1 MRHSKI
7 ILTITLLCAI
17 LTKNNAQT
25 DTSFWFVAPDISQG
39 LGDSPV
45 YLYFNTYSQ
54 PATIK
59 VSQPANVG
67 FIQITKTIPANSTD
81 SINLTPFLTS
91 IENNTAN
98 TVLNRGLYISSTQ
111 NIAAMYCVRSLQNRE
126 YFSLK
131 GSKALGVDFYVP
143 MQEFW
148 NQGTTTPASFSSID
162 IVASQNNTTVLIT
175 PKTNI
180 IGHLANVSYTVLLQK
195 GETYSCQ
202 DAVPTASTSLAGSIV
217 SSNKPI
223 AVTIQSSGLS
233 EGGCLSSVGD
243 QITHSQYIGTD
254 YVINKGTA
262 TTERVFILATQNN
275 TQLTIDDGSVT
286 MVVLSF
292 GQTYT
297 YNSSQPITYIKS
309 NKPVYV
315 LHVSGYGCRVSGAQ
329 VPPFFCTGTN
339 SSSFT
344 RVNSDSLALHITTR
358 VGYEGNF
365 TLNGNASLIPA
376 SAFTVVPGSLGII
389 ATAKIYY
396 TTSQIPLGSHNTVT
410 NNSDVFGLGVING
423 SSTKGSG
430 YAYVSEFTS
439 YPYINAGAN
448 ATICANGSIA
458 LNASIGGGNLI
469 GTWTTNGF
477 GSFSAGF
484 TALTNTYVP
493 SQIDTT
499 IKPVKLFLT
508 TSGSCPQLKDT
519 LLLTVKPSPIVNAS
533 IDQVV
538 CANNSTVVLNG
549 TVIGGST
556 TGIWN
561 STGTGT
567 FSPNATTLN
576 GSYIP
581 SIADKALGIVK
592 LILTSTGNGICTLE
606 RDTMVV
612 TITLSPTADAG
623 LPSYSVCAN
632 NPTIT
637 VNGIIGGS
645 SSTGKWTSNGSGSF
659 SPSNIQLST
668 NYIPSIADVF
678 AGQVK
683 LYLSSTNNGNCLQ
696 AKDSTIIYFTTAPSV
711 NAGADLNA
719 CKNDA
724 KSILIGTIGGP
735 TTTGIWSGGAG
746 TYNPSNTALTN
757 TYSPT
762 AAEIAVGFVNLTLT
776 STNNLNCNLVNDV
789 VKITFVPK
797 PFANFNF
804 LNSCLNVTTNFTDFS
819 LPVIGTINQWA
830 WSFGDGATSSLQS
843 PSHTYSTSGTFTTQ
857 LIIRNTF
864 GCKDTIKQSPVIYPL
879 PNAAFGTNRIC
890 TGAFLNLV
898 FSDSSTIVNPETITS
913 WFWDFGGPG
922 QSNLQ
927 NPIQL
932 FPGSGLYNITHIV
945 TSNHN
950 CKDTIVKQI
959 ALAPRP
965 IAGFAYSISTG
976 INVGTTVNFVD
987 TSKYASNWNWNF
999 GDGTNTTT
1007 AQNPNTI
1014 YYANGVYVVT
1024 QIAYDAYGCSDTARV
1039 AIKVNNI
1046 TNEISTL
1053 IPNAISPNGDGKN
1066 DVWKLEFLSLLYP
1079 NAEVDI
1085 YNRWGENIY
1094 SSVGYAEP
1102 WDGTYK
1108 GQKLPVGTYYY
1119 VLNLKDSNVPEP
1131 FKGGILLIR

>member
-1 MRHSKI
+1 M
-7 ILTITLLCAI
+7 CAI

-39 LGDSPV
+39 LGDNPV
-45 YLYFNTYSQ
+45 YLYFNTYAQS
-54 PATIK
+54 ATVK
-59 VSQPANVG
+59 VSQPANIG
-67 FIQITKTIPANSTD
+67 FTQITKVIPANSVD
-81 SINLTPFLTS
+81 SINLTTFLAS
-91 IENNTAN
+91 IENNTPNA
-98 TVLNRGLYISSTQ
+98 VLNRGLYISSTQ
-111 NIAAMYCVRSLQNRE
+111 NISAMYSVRASQNRE
-126 YFSLK
+126 YFTLK
-131 GSKALGVDFYVP
+131 GAKALGVDFYVP

-180 IGHLANVSYTVLLQK
+180 TGHLANVSYTVLLQK

-202 DAVPTASTSLAGSIV
+202 DAASTASTSLAGSIV

-223 AVTIQSSGLS
+223 AITIHSSGLS
-233 EGGCLSSVGD
+233 ESGCLSSVGD

-254 YVINKGTA
+254 YVINKGTGI
-262 TTERVFILATQNN
+262 TERVFILATQNN

-286 MVVLSF
+286 NVVLSF

-309 NKPVYV
+309 TKPVYV
-315 LHVSGYGCRVSGAQ
+315 LHVAGAGCRLSGAQ
-329 VPPFFCTGTN
+329 VPPFSCTGTN
-339 SSSFT
+339 NTAFT
-344 RVNSDSLALHITTR
+344 RANSDSLALMVTTR

-365 TLNGNASLIPA
+365 TLNGNTTLIPA
-376 SAFTVVPGSLGII
+376 SAFTIVPGSSGII
-389 ATAKIYY
+389 ATAKIYFN
-396 TTSQIPLGSHNTVT
+396 TTQIPVGSYNVVT
-410 NNSDVFGLGVING
+410 NNSDVFGLGILNG
-423 SSTKGSG
+423 SSTKGSAYG
-430 YAYVSEFTS
+430 YPSEFTS
-439 YPYINAGAN
+439 YPFINAGAN

-477 GSFSAGF
+477 GSFSAGS
-484 TALTNTYVP
+484 TALTNTYTP

-508 TSGSCPQLKDT
+508 TSGSCPVLRDT
-519 LLLTVKPSPIVNAS
+519 LLLSVQPSPIVNAS

-538 CANNSTVVLNG
+538 CANNSTVALNG

-581 SIADKALGIVK
+581 SVADKTLGTVK

-606 RDTMVV
+606 RDTMMI
-612 TITLSPTADAG
+612 TITQSPTADAG

-637 VNGIIGGS
+637 VNGLVAGS
-645 SSTGKWTSNGSGSF
+645 STTGKWTSNGSGSF
-659 SPSNIQLST
+659 SPSNIQLT
-668 NYIPSIADVF
+668 TDYIPSTADVF

-683 LYLSSTNNGNCLQ
+683 LYLSSTNNGNCVQ
-696 AKDSTIIYFTTAPSV
+696 AKDSTIVYFTPAPTV
-711 NAGADLNA
+711 NAGVDVTA
-719 CKNDA
+719 CKNDS
-724 KSILIGTIGGP
+724 KTVLIGTISGP
-735 TTTGIWSGGAG
+735 TSTGIWSGGAG
-746 TYNPSNTALTN
+746 TFNPNNTVLTV
-757 TYSPT
+757 TYTPT
-762 AAEIAVGFVNLTLT
+762 AAEIAAGFINLTLT
-776 STNNLNCNLVNDV
+776 STNNLNCNSVNDV

-819 LPVIGTINQWA
+819 LPVIGTLNQWS
-830 WSFGDGATSSLQS
+830 WNFGDGSTSSIQN
-843 PSHTYSTSGTFTTQ
+843 PSHTYTTSGTYTTQ
-857 LIIRNTF
+857 LVVKNTY
-864 GCKDTIKQSPVIYPL
+864 GCTDTIKQTPIIYPL

-898 FSDSSTIVNPETITS
+898 FTDSSTIAAPETINS

-922 QSNLQ
+922 QSNIK
-927 NPIQL
+927 NPTQL

-959 ALAPRP
+959 TLAPRP
-965 IAGFAYSISTG
+965 IAGFAYSISSG
-976 INVGTTVNFVD
+976 VNVGTTVNFVD
-987 TSKYASNWNWNF
+987 TSKNASNWSWSF
-999 GDGTNTTT
+999 GDGTPNVTL
-1007 AQNPNTI
+1007 QNPNTI
-1014 YYANGVYVVT
+1014 YYSNGVYVVT
-1024 QIAYDAYGCSDTARV
+1024 QIAYDAYGCSDTARA
-1039 AIKVNNI
+1039 AIRVNNV
-1046 TNEISTL
+1046 TSEISTL

-1066 DVWKLEFLSLLYP
+1066 DIWKLEFISLLYP

-1085 YNRWGENIY
+1085 YNRWGE
-1094 SSVGYAEP
+1094 SVFHSVGYLEP

-1119 VLNLKDSNVPEP
+1119 VLDLKDSNVPEP